1 MGTEKDVYEK
11 EQKDSIG
18 LDKFPTESEKAARD
32 RDEVARIAAVQ
43 TAREI
48 EYSDEENY

>member
-1 MGTEKDVYEK
+1 MGTEKDAYEK
-11 EQKDSIG
+11 GPKDSIAP
-18 LDKFPTESEKAARD
+18 DIFPTESEKAARD

>member
-1 MGTEKDVYEK
+1 MGIEKDAYGK
-11 EQKDSIG
+11 GPKDTIAP
-18 LDKFPTESEKAARD
+18 DIYPPESKKAASD
-32 RDEVARIAAVQ
+32 RLELARIAAVQ